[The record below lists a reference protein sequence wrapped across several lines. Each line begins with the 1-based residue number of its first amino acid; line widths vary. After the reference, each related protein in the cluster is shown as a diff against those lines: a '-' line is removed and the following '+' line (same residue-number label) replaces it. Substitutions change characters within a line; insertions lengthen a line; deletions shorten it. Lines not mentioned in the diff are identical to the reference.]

1 MRHRARSTTPLRPR
15 RPGHRPLQRWGA
27 AVLAL
32 LLTLV
37 LPVSAGAQDIRLQG
51 LSGGQLT
58 EADLGQGATI
68 VVVWASWSPRCRDI
82 VDRVNA
88 LQGRW
93 GNRARVVTVDFQEDR
108 GAVQSF
114 LSGKNLSVPVY
125 LDTDGAFSKK
135 HAVTTLPGLLV
146 IRDGNVAY
154 RGKLPDDAD
163 RVLSEILG

>member
-1 MRHRARSTTPLRPR
+1 MRHRAGRSTPLRTR

-88 LQGRW
+88 IQGRW

>member
-1 MRHRARSTTPLRPR
+1 MNYRQQNPSHDR
-15 RPGHRPLQRWGA
+15 RTRRWA
-27 AVLAL
+27 AAALAL
-32 LLTLV
+32 LLALA
-37 LPVSAGAQDIRLQG
+37 LPLPSSAQDFRLPG
-51 LSGGQLT
+51 LRGGQLT
-58 EADLGQGATI
+58 NADLGQGATI

-82 VDRVNA
+82 VERVNA

-93 GNRARVVTVDFQEDR
+93 GSRARVVTVDFQEDR
-108 GAVQSF
+108 GTVDGF

-125 LDTDGAFSKK
+125 LDQDGAFSKK